1 MLVAVAFFVALG
13 FGLVAPA
20 LPLFARNFGVG
31 KAAAGLVLRLRV
43 TNTGGRAGTAVP
55 QAYLGAPAT
64 APPGAAFA
72 RRALAAYTR
81 VSLRPGQSR
90 MVTLTVPQR
99 QLLYW
104 QDARG
109 WVTAPG
115 KRWVYVGGDERAS
128 ALSATV
134 TIPR

>member
-1 MLVAVAFFVALG
+1 
-13 FGLVAPA
+13 
-20 LPLFARNFGVG
+20 
-31 KAAAGLVLRLRV
+31 
-43 TNTGGRAGTAVP
+43 VP
-55 QAYLGAPAT
+55 QAYLGAPAA

-72 RRALAAYTR
+72 QRALAAYTR
-81 VSLRPGQSR
+81 VSLLPGESR
-90 MVTLTVPQR
+90 TVTLTVPER
-99 QLLYW
+99 QLQYW

-115 KRWVYVGGDERAS
+115 PRPLYVGGGERAS